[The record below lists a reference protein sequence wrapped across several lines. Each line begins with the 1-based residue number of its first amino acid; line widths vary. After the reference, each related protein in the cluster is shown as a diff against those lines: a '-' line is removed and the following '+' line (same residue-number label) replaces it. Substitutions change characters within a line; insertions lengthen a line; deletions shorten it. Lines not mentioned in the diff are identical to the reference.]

1 MEDDLE
7 PRTRTQRCGRGAQAW
22 GLFNIIVLN
31 SAGDISSYYFAPQ
44 ALLAPL
50 SGLPIVLNALLAP
63 RVCCAGPV

>member
-1 MEDDLE
+1 M
-7 PRTRTQRCGRGAQAW
+7 RMRGYMQKP
-22 GLFNIIVLN
+22 NN
-31 SAGDISSYYFAPQ
+31 SSYYFAPQ